1 MSKYEKM
8 LVVKSY
14 LESVGIECIVPK
26 EEDDAIHNLS
36 DEQFIAFKKKVSNA
50 YLKKIRNRDTYAVLV
65 INDEKRGIDNY
76 IGANTFVEV
85 AMGFCWNRKVFLL
98 NDYYEPY
105 MDELIAW
112 DVQILKGDLGKL
124 VESYNADNGDVDS
137 DDNTEQ
143 LITS

>member
-1 MSKYEKM
+1 
-8 LVVKSY
+8 
-14 LESVGIECIVPK
+14 
-26 EEDDAIHNLS
+26 
-36 DEQFIAFKKKVSNA
+36 
-50 YLKKIRNRDTYAVLV
+50 
-65 INDEKRGIDNY
+65 
-76 IGANTFVEV
+76 
-85 AMGFCWNRKVFLL
+85 MGFCWNRKVFLL

-143 LITS
+143 LLLVDESTWRAL